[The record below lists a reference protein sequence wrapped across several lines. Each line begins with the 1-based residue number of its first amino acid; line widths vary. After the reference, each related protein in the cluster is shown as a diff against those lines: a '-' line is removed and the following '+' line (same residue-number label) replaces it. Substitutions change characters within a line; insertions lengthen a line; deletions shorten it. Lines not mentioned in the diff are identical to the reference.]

1 MTEVR
6 DIYTQ
11 PSSSHRPKHT
21 KSTQQIP
28 NTPTIP
34 VAGEAQYYIAVVIQ
48 SLDGLANLVL
58 TPLHPT
64 FDAAE
69 CLKRI
74 QHEYED
80 ALRNVTRSRWRCIFT
95 KYNIG
100 IAHVQLVSGD
110 N

>member
-1 MTEVR
+1 M
-6 DIYTQ
+6 
-11 PSSSHRPKHT
+11 
-21 KSTQQIP
+21 
-28 NTPTIP
+28 
-34 VAGEAQYYIAVVIQ
+34 GEAQYYIAVVIQ

-80 ALRNVTRSRWRCIFT
+80 ALRNVTKS
-95 KYNIG
+95 
-100 IAHVQLVSGD
+100 
-110 N
+110 

>member
-1 MTEVR
+1 MAEVR

-11 PSSSHRPKHT
+11 PCSSHRPKHT

-28 NTPTIP
+28 ITPTIP
-34 VAGEAQYYIAVVIQ
+34 VVGEARYYIAVVIQ

-64 FDAAE
+64 FDPAE

-74 QHEYED
+74 QHEYKD
-80 ALRNVTRSRWRCIFT
+80 ALRMTKPRWRCIFT

-110 N
+110 K